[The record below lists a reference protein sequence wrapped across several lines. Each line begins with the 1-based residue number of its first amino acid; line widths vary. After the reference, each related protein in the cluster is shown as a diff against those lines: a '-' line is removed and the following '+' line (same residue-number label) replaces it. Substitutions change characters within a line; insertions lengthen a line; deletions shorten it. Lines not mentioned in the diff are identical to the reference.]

1 MEREFRVWSR
11 PVELRAEGDGAPVLS
26 GYGALFNSYS
36 SNLGGFV
43 EEVAPGAFTETVSR
57 GNNIAL
63 LGNHDPSWLLA
74 TTGSNTLTLVED
86 GIGLRYEAPLNM
98 ADPDAQRMAEKVRA
112 GLMPGSSFSFT
123 VIDDEWS
130 ETDAGFP
137 LRRLLKVRL
146 YDVGPVTFPAYPS
159 TADSD
164 VAVALRSLA
173 EHTGVEF
180 EALAAAREA
189 GDVRSAIK
197 KSSDPV
203 GTPEPSTS
211 RLSVARARLA
221 LAERE
226 IPAA

>member
-1 MEREFRVWSR
+1 MDREFRVWSR
-11 PVELRAEGDGAPVLS
+11 PVELRADGDGRPVLS
-26 GYGALFNSYS
+26 GYGALFNVFSA
-36 SNLGGFV
+36 NLGGFV
-43 EEVAPGAFTETVSR
+43 EEVAPGAFTETISR

-74 TTGSNTLTLVED
+74 TTGSETLTLTED
-86 GIGLRYEAPLNM
+86 NLGLRYEAPLNT

-112 GLMPGSSFSFT
+112 RLMPGSSFSFN
-123 VIDDEWS
+123 VIDEEWS

-146 YDVGPVTFPAYPS
+146 WDVGPVTFPAYPD
-159 TADSD
+159 TANEG

-173 EHTGVEF
+173 DARSVPF
-180 EALAAAREA
+180 ESLRDAHAA
-189 GDVRSAIK
+189 GDVRTAL

-203 GTPEPSTS
+203 GTPEPTTS

-221 LAERE
+221 LAERGF
-226 IPAA
+226 PAA